1 MLPLVEFPE
10 LVEHYAPEF
19 QDVFS
24 AEAFIEFKR
33 YISGLI
39 VSENKTIEGINRLMV
54 VESRNQ
60 TSLNRLLAQ
69 SPFSLDG
76 LNRRRL
82 RMLARSPGTRM
93 KAKGVLSMDD
103 TLLTHYG
110 HHFEQIALLYDHVNE
125 SYRWSHNLVTMH
137 YSDDETD
144 YPVLFQL
151 WKPVELAKLE
161 AGMREAGVPIKA
173 SKEALKESAPA
184 KWRSY
189 LIGVWNRRRQQYPAI
204 QSLYKTKL
212 DMALAMVKQW
222 SEAHR
227 EQKWPV
233 TFDSWYTQPD
243 FCHSL
248 DQELHVPYVGTL
260 EEDDE
265 LILKD
270 GKKTVGC
277 FAAQLKQEHL
287 TAVERGGAPVF
298 QPITIKFKGDKET
311 YYSYCQTH
319 RVKNYGK
326 QRLVINHRQADL
338 TDNPTYFISNRLR
351 WQAKGITRIRRHRW
365 PVEVYHQEGKAEGLD
380 QYQMRSFSA
389 IERHIALVAVTYSML
404 RAAQHDT
411 RLRHRLQRQLEVT
424 LEGHPAA
431 WRRATQAQ
439 CLWSLALF
447 ISTGLAQGHSLDSLM
462 GPLIQATCSG

>member
-1 MLPLVEFPE
+1 MIPLVEFPE

-24 AEAFIEFKR
+24 ADAFIEFKR

-39 VSENKTIEGINRLMV
+39 VSENKTINGINRLMV
-54 VESRNQ
+54 MESRNQ
-60 TSLNRLLAQ
+60 TSLNRLLRQ

-76 LNRRRL
+76 LNRTRL

-93 KAKGVLSMDD
+93 KAKGVLSIDD
-103 TLLTHYG
+103 TLLMHYG
-110 HHFEQIALLYDHVNE
+110 RHFEQIAMLYDHVTQ
-125 SYRWSHNLVTMH
+125 SYRWSHNLVNLH

-151 WKPVELAKLE
+151 WKPVDLPKLE
-161 AGMREAGVPIKA
+161 AGMRAADVPLKA
-173 SKEALKESAPA
+173 CKEALKESEPA

-189 LIGVWNRRRQQYPAI
+189 LLGVWKRRRHQYPAI

-212 DMALAMVKQW
+212 DIALAMVKQW
-222 SEAHR
+222 SQAHP
-227 EQKWPV
+227 EQKWPL
-233 TFDSWYTQPD
+233 TFDSWYTQPE
-243 FCHSL
+243 FCRYL
-248 DQELHVPYVGTL
+248 DQELDVPYVGTL
-260 EEDDE
+260 EEGDE

-287 TAVERGGAPVF
+287 AAVKAGRAPVF
-298 QPITIKFKGDKET
+298 KPLTIPFKGDKET

-326 QRLVINHRQADL
+326 QRLVINYRQADL
-338 TDNPTYFISNRLR
+338 TDNPTFFISNRLR
-351 WQAKGITRIRRHRW
+351 WQAKGMTRIRRHRW

-380 QYQMRSFSA
+380 QYQMRGFSA
-389 IERHIALVAVTYSML
+389 IERHIALVAVTYSIL
-404 RAAQHDT
+404 RASQHDSC
-411 RLRHRLQRQLEVT
+411 LRHRLQRQLEIT
-424 LEGHPAA
+424 FEGQPAA

-447 ISTGLAQGHSLDSLM
+447 ISAGLAQGHSLGSLM
-462 GPLIQATCSG
+462 RPLLQATCSG